1 MIKNYDKDFYSIM
14 KGYAIICIALH
25 NLLHL
30 KELTGFVME
39 NENSFDVQN
48 TYDFFNAIKSLN
60 VSIIGQI
67 FSFLGWVGV
76 PVFLFIS
83 GLGLMKKY
91 QNQVDLDVK
100 KYVIYSWKKLFLLM
114 LPAEIFL
121 ILFTLCSGKL
131 HLSLILKSLLKLSL
145 LNNFIITII
154 EILPGIFWYFGLI
167 FQLYVLFLIFRKM
180 KNSQLIILMIVFL
193 LLQLITVPGW
203 LIKNNNVWRT
213 LRYNFTGWGHI
224 FILGMIVG
232 KMNDIKFCPE
242 KMSLKILLLIIS
254 FILLPV
260 LNLSYVLWLF
270 FLPFVALYV
279 FILLADIINYNDNI
293 FRKIGLFLGKYSAF
307 IFVTHAVIRRVILS
321 PFFNKYYMPILQ
333 KYNIKILGQTFIY
346 IFLFI
351 IGALIYKQIYHF
363 LMNINFLSF
372 TSKKDVA

>member
-1 MIKNYDKDFYSIM
+1 M

-154 EILPGIFWYFGLI
+154 EILPGIFWFDFSAI
-167 FQLYVLFLIFRKM
+167 CFVFNIS
-180 KNSQLIILMIVFL
+180 KNEKFSI
-193 LLQLITVPGW
+193 
-203 LIKNNNVWRT
+203 N
-213 LRYNFTGWGHI
+213 HI
-224 FILGMIVG
+224 
-232 KMNDIKFCPE
+232 DD
-242 KMSLKILLLIIS
+242 S
-254 FILLPV
+254 
-260 LNLSYVLWLF
+260 
-270 FLPFVALYV
+270 
-279 FILLADIINYNDNI
+279 
-293 FRKIGLFLGKYSAF
+293 
-307 IFVTHAVIRRVILS
+307 IFVTSIDYCSRLV
-321 PFFNKYYMPILQ
+321 
-333 KYNIKILGQTFIY
+333 
-346 IFLFI
+346 
-351 IGALIYKQIYHF
+351 
-363 LMNINFLSF
+363 
-372 TSKKDVA
+372 D